1 MGRPPCCDK
10 LGVKKGPW
18 TPEEDL
24 MLVSYIQEHGPGNWR
39 SVPTNTGLMRCSK
52 SCRLR
57 WTNYLRPGIKRGS
70 FTDQEERLIIHLQ
83 ALLGNRWA
91 AIASYLPERTDNDIK
106 NYWNTHLKKKLKRL
120 QMGEEGEGTSKRPSS
135 NNQSMSKGQWERR
148 LQTDIH
154 MARQALREALSLDS
168 DPVQPNPSQHS
179 YLSSPVTTSQAS
191 QTAVSSSGI
200 YASSTENIAR
210 LLEGWMTNKPKSQ
223 AEQSEESASGSTRYC
238 INKGLVGYTESDSSE
253 GSASFKRELA
263 TPDMSEFGSEPAQ
276 VPLSVIE
283 NWLFDESTVMV
294 QGVGLVDM
302 QLGDASGL
310 F

>member
-1 MGRPPCCDK
+1 
-10 LGVKKGPW
+10 
-18 TPEEDL
+18 
-24 MLVSYIQEHGPGNWR
+24 
-39 SVPTNTGLMRCSK
+39 
-52 SCRLR
+52 
-57 WTNYLRPGIKRGS
+57 
-70 FTDQEERLIIHLQ
+70 
-83 ALLGNRWA
+83 
-91 AIASYLPERTDNDIK
+91 
-106 NYWNTHLKKKLKRL
+106 
-120 QMGEEGEGTSKRPSS
+120 MGEEGESTSKKSLS
-135 NNQSMSKGQWERR
+135 NNQSMLKGQWERR

-168 DPVQPNPSQHS
+168 DPVQPNPSKHS
-179 YLSSPVTTSQAS
+179 YLISSPLTTSQAN

-200 YASSTENIAR
+200 YASSIENIAG

-263 TPDMSEFGSEPAQ
+263 TPDVSEFGSEPAQ

-283 NWLFDESTVMV
+283 NWLFDESAVMV